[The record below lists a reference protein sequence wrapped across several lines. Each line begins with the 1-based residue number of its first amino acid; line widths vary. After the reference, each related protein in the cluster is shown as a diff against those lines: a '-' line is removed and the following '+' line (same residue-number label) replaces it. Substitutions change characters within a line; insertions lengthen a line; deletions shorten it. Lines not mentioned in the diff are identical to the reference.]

1 MTSSHIRPLSTL
13 PDESRLS
20 SSDIRQP
27 GPPLLPSPWY
37 TPARARLQEQAR
49 VFAMNEVLPIANELD
64 PQKAEMPAA
73 LIARLA
79 ELGYFGITIPKED
92 GGLGLGVFEYCMI
105 AEELARAWMSVGSIL
120 ARAQGLGTNVADK
133 NRRRELIRRS
143 AKGDWIGAVSFS
155 EPGAGS
161 DLANIQTWARRE
173 GDSWVLTGY
182 KRWTGNALAADF
194 IQVLCR
200 IREPE
205 PGESRA
211 GGLITLLIEKER
223 GKFADGLTGTPIDK
237 IGYHGFRTWEL
248 KLDEL
253 RIPIENVLSD
263 SHEDGAA
270 GTAHQASS
278 AFNDVQ
284 RFLNIARVHTAARAV
299 GVARGAVEDSILYLQ
314 ERRQFGRPIGDFQA
328 LRFDLAEMAAE
339 VEQSRAF
346 YRQVAHLLDEGIPC
360 QSEAAMVK
368 LQATEMAVRVTNSA
382 MQLHG
387 GNGYTTERQVERH
400 WRDARLT
407 TIFEGTSEIQKRTIS
422 NRLLPRSP
430 IA

>member
-1 MTSSHIRPLSTL
+1 MTTSHIRPLPTL
-13 PDESRLS
+13 PEESRLS
-20 SSDIRQP
+20 NDDLRHP
-27 GPPLLPSPWY
+27 APPLLTSPWH
-37 TPARARLQEQAR
+37 TPARAELQKQAR
-49 VFAMNEVLPIANELD
+49 NFALNEVLPIANELD

-79 ELGYFGITIPKED
+79 ELGYFGITIPEKD
-92 GGLGLGVFEYCMI
+92 GGLGLGVFEYCMV

-120 ARAQGLGTNVADK
+120 ARAQGLGTNVADTE
-133 NRRRELIRRS
+133 RRRELRRRS

-161 DLANIQTWARRE
+161 DLANIQTWAVQE
-173 GDSWVLTGY
+173 GDAWVLTGY

-200 IREPE
+200 VREPE

-223 GKFADGLTGTPIDK
+223 GKFPDGLTGTPIDK

-248 KLDEL
+248 KLDGL
-253 RIPIENVLSD
+253 RVPIENVLSD
-263 SHEDGAA
+263 SNEDGPDGA
-270 GTAHQASS
+270 GSQAHS

-299 GVARGAVEDSILYLQ
+299 GVARAAVEDSILYLQ

-328 LRFDLAEMAAE
+328 LRFDLAQMAAE

-346 YRQVAHLLDEGIPC
+346 YRQVAHLLDEDIPC